1 MLAYC
6 QGNASQGRS
15 PPDLLLV
22 HEDEEDGLVP
32 LFRLLPRY
40 AARGELRQSIM
51 HLHSIVLCFVCTNR
65 ALINL
70 LQVRCPLNS
79 TAFTDIRAVC

>member
-1 MLAYC
+1 MIAHC
-6 QGNASQGRS
+6 QENGSQGRNTL
-15 PPDLLLV
+15 DLLLV

-40 AARGELRQSIM
+40 AARGELRQSIL
-51 HLHSIVLCFVCTNR
+51 HLHSIMLCCVCTNR

-70 LQVRCPLNS
+70 LQVRCPLELDS
-79 TAFTDIRAVC
+79 FYGH

>member
-1 MLAYC
+1 MLAHC

-40 AARGELRQSIM
+40 AARGELRQSIL
-51 HLHSIVLCFVCTNR
+51 HLHSIVLCFVCTER

-70 LQVRCPLNS
+70 LQVRCPLELDS
-79 TAFTDIRAVC
+79 FDGH

>member
-32 LFRLLPRY
+32 LFCLLPRY
-40 AARGELRQSIM
+40 AARGEVRQSIM
-51 HLHSIVLCFVCTNR
+51 HLHSIVLCFVCTER

-70 LQVRCPLNS
+70 LQVRCPLELDS
-79 TAFTDIRAVC
+79 FDGH